1 MIFDLKSGKR
11 KRVVQVVFGF
21 LAFIFFI
28 SFVGFGIGS
37 DVSGG
42 IFDAI
47 GLGGNG
53 SDEDIESTYEQQ
65 IDEAEKKLDSQPKD
79 PNALNN
85 LARYRFL
92 AGQENLSFDE
102 ETGVATFTEETKSE
116 WDQALDAWEKLT
128 KDPPP
133 KLDVQVASQM
143 ICAYV
148 PPLPQCAL
156 QAPLDSINLKGAAA
170 TQELVAKQENDAA
183 SWAQLAQFYYFDGD
197 VKAGDEAREE
207 ALSRADGNESKQ
219 LEKGLEQLRTEAE
232 KFVKQQEE
240 AAKAG
245 ESGED
250 AQLQNPF
257 GGIGADTGGA
267 GALPPAGAP

>member
-37 DVSGG
+37 DLSGG

-47 GLGGNG
+47 GLGGSG
-53 SDEDIESTYEQQ
+53 SNDDVESTYEQQ
-65 IDEAEKKLDSQPKD
+65 IDDAEKKLDTDPKD
-79 PNALNN
+79 PNALTD

-102 ETGVATFTEETKSE
+102 ETGVATFTEETKAE
-116 WDQALDAWEKLT
+116 WDKALDAWEDLT
-128 KDPPP
+128 KDPPS
-133 KLDVQVASQM
+133 KLDIQVASQM

-156 QAPLDSINLKGAAA
+156 QAPVDSLNLKGAAA
-170 TQELVAKQENDAA
+170 TQELVAKQENDAP
-183 SWAQLAQFYYFDGD
+183 SYAQLAQFYYFDGD
-197 VKAGDEAREE
+197 VKAGDEARDK
-207 ALSRADGNESKQ
+207 ALSLADDAEGKQ

-232 KFVKQQEE
+232 KFVKQQQAAAE
-240 AAKAG
+240 AG
-245 ESGED
+245 DTD
-250 AQLQNPF
+250 ADPQLENPF

-267 GALPPAGAP
+267 GALAPTAP